1 MCLKFN
7 GNHEINKSLLGKPN
21 SKGLYS
27 GYKVFNKWW
36 DGSCTSVY
44 YGFKWRQGWNESS
57 RVWSCITPNEKASER
72 IDLGFHIFLNK
83 KDALTVTIGN
93 CGVICRKVYFKLE
106 DVIATGTWDLGDERC
121 VVVKKL
127 FARFKL
133 RD

>member
-1 MCLKFN
+1 MDIF
-7 GNHEINKSLLGKPN
+7 
-21 SKGLYS
+21 
-27 GYKVFNKWW
+27 VFNYFDNKIKEIFEK
-36 DGSCTSVY
+36 SSRKIKEVAKSSVY
-44 YGFKWRQGWNESS
+44 YGFKWRYGWNESS